1 MKEGFHQSYHSRR
14 PSFWRDRCRLI
25 DYLARDTYFAGL
37 GCGPN
42 IEGLL
47 ANVGTMK
54 DDQGFLRLAVDL
66 DATNVIT
73 MEIE

>member
-1 MKEGFHQSYHSRR
+1 
-14 PSFWRDRCRLI
+14 
-25 DYLARDTYFAGL
+25 
-37 GCGPN
+37 
-42 IEGLL
+42 
-47 ANVGTMK
+47 MK